1 MTRRPVIAITCQ
13 RRRPGNTFPLEPA
26 LVVISDY
33 VDAVWR
39 SGGLPVPIFPEP
51 HGDASAIAAAVLDEV
66 HGVVAIGGRDVSPE
80 RYGQNRQDTTA
91 PAWSAQEDFEAAIIE
106 QALKRRAPLLAICRG
121 MQLLNVVLGG
131 TLHQHI
137 TGAPGW
143 GAHGVPNGGGGTHN
157 EFRLAAGSLAAAV
170 MGDEK
175 VSGNCHHHQAVD
187 VVAPGLRVTG
197 STADG
202 GIEVLELL
210 DPTSWM
216 LAVQWHPEETAA
228 ADPANQ
234 ALFDALVRASAA
246 NA

>member
-1 MTRRPVIAITCQ
+1 MARRPVIAITCQ
-13 RRRPGNTFPLEPA
+13 RRRPGDTFPLEPA

-39 SGGLPVPIFPEP
+39 AGGLPVPVFPDP
-51 HGDASAIAAAVLDEV
+51 GGGGSTNAGAVLDQV
-66 HGVVAIGGRDVSPE
+66 DGVVAIGGRDVDPA
-80 RYGQNRQDTTA
+80 RYGQERHDTTA
-91 PAWSAQEDFEAAIIE
+91 PAWSAQEDFEAALIE
-106 QALKRRAPLLAICRG
+106 QALERRTPLLAICRG

-137 TGAPGW
+137 TGADGW
-143 GAHGVPNGGGGTHN
+143 GHHGVPNGGGGSLN
-157 EFRLAAGSLAAAV
+157 EFRLEAGSLAATV
-170 MGDEK
+170 MGGET

-187 VVAPGLRVTG
+187 AVAPGLRVTG

-202 GIEVLELL
+202 GVEVLELV

-228 ADPANQ
+228 LDAHNQ
-234 ALFDALVRASAA
+234 ALFDALVRASA
-246 NA
+246 